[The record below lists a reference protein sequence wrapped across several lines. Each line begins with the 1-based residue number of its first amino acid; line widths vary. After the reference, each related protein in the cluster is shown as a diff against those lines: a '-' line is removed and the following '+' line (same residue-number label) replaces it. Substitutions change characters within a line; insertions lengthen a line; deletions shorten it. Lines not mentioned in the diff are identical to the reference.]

1 MLLRAKIL
9 IHTRNLIAWSF
20 TFEILNITP
29 SSSAVDYQLLRY
41 VKEMYICVGVIP
53 RIAVELNRNV
63 ILIMSALKQ
72 YQATVPM

>member
-1 MLLRAKIL
+1 MLVRAKVL

-20 TFEILNITP
+20 TFGALNI
-29 SSSAVDYQLLRY
+29 SLSNSEVDYQLLRY

-63 ILIMSALKQ
+63 IRIMSALKQ